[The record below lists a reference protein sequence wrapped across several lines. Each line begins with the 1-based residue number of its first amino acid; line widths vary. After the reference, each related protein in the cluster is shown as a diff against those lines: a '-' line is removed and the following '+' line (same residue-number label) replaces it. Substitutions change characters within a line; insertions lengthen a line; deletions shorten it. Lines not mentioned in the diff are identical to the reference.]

1 MIEHAAEFEVKL
13 IDFITNK
20 TELIQLRKLCWEGTK
35 TNMNFKE
42 FFTEKDDLLDLSSI
56 HCGVFK
62 DKKLIASHRLSP
74 INTIE
79 DLPFT
84 KHFKASKII
93 DSNWY
98 TFSEDEVNYVVMK
111 PPIVTTGRLIIHP
124 NFRKKGAAEKILAF
138 WIGFAKNENIKTLIS
153 FPSPWMVNK
162 CLEAGFEFEKQLGN
176 VFEPAPSIN
185 ITLVIKKF

>member
-1 MIEHAAEFEVKL
+1 MIEHTTEFEVKL
-13 IDFITNK
+13 IDFIANK
-20 TELIQLRKLCWEGTK
+20 SELIQLRKLCWEGAK
-35 TNMNFKE
+35 CNMSFKE
-42 FFTEKDDLLDLSSI
+42 FFTEKDELVDLSSK

-62 DKKLIASHRLSP
+62 DKKLIASHRLK
-74 INTIE
+74 TIDTLE

-124 NFRKKGAAEKILAF
+124 NFRKKGIAEKILTF
-138 WIGFAKNENIKTLIS
+138 WFDFLKNENIKTLIS

-162 CLEAGFEFEKQLGN
+162 LLEVGFEFEKNLGN
-176 VFEPAPSIN
+176 VFQPVPTIN